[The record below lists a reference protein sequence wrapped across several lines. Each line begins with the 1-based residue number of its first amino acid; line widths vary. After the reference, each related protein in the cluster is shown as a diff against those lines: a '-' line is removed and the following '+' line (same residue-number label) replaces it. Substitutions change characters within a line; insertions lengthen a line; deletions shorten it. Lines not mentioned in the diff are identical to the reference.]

1 MSIED
6 IYIKYY
12 ELLDAVGKQYKGS
25 KHDTA
30 LIYIETMAGIE
41 GRLNR
46 ANGVQALRDSG
57 VSVKDIEA

>member
-6 IYIKYY
+6 IYI
-12 ELLDAVGKQYKGS
+12 
-25 KHDTA
+25 TA

-46 ANGVQALRDSG
+46 ANGVKALKGIG
-57 VSVKDIEA
+57 VSAKDIEA